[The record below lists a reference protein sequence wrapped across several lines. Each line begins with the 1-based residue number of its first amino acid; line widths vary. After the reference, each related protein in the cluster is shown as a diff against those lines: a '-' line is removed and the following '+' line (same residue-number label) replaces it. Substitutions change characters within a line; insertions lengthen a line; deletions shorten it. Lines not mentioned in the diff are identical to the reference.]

1 MNEHA
6 GLRKILSTNPTCSF
20 INYLLFFQEGSWVSD
35 ILQYV
40 ELDLWSTDQ
49 CNKAFEDFGLTGTID
64 PTAEICAYEQVILMK
79 FLPNS

>member
-1 MNEHA
+1 MYQ
-6 GLRKILSTNPTCSF
+6 LPSLF
-20 INYLLFFQEGSWVSD
+20 FFQERKPPIYSD